1 MKVKTDAELL
11 ATSRLLLNCPNL
23 APEWYLDY
31 GITAARAAA
40 LLAASVH
47 PDSLGHPGSE
57 TALTLFGLGN
67 LDGWSQAGYFNP
79 SPRDELSPSQAW
91 SRPFFEQVREGNVRF
106 DRRPEFTTAWWDSP
120 FQEALLKAGA
130 ATPTN
135 TVLLFEFEVMNAAFH
150 TTGGQAFK
158 SLSFFNLRTKRE
170 CCQYDVVL
178 LLPTMRR
185 FVFIEAKLG
194 SDLSDASPATPSR
207 DQVIRGLEAAYFLTR
222 AKNSLYLGWDF
233 SYVLLCPPAS
243 ASPEDQKYA
252 RYQDPEGGGLKE
264 ALAEYKELLRS
275 TGAPAVLPER
285 MPLWQDF
292 WRTVRKRFTCIE
304 WPAVF
309 QACDRGTP
317 GLLPQ
322 YLQRLRAAGFAD
334 HAASVSSRLAA
345 AGVDH

>member
-1 MKVKTDAELL
+1 MKVKTDQELL
-11 ATSRLLLNCPNL
+11 ATSRLLLSCPNL
-23 APEWYLDY
+23 APDWHLDY
-31 GITAARAAA
+31 GVTAARAAA
-40 LLAASVH
+40 LLDASVH
-47 PDSLGHPGSE
+47 ADSLRNPGSE

-91 SRPFFEQVREGNVRF
+91 SRPFFEQVREGDVRF

-120 FQEALLKAGA
+120 FQEALQKAGA
-130 ATPTN
+130 DTPTN
-135 TVLLFEFEVMNAAFH
+135 TVLLFEFEIMNANFH

-170 CCQYDVVL
+170 CCQYDAVL
-178 LLPTMRR
+178 LLPALRR

-194 SDLSDASPATPSR
+194 SDLSDGSPATPCR

-243 ASPEDQKYA
+243 ASTEARKYA
-252 RYQDPEGGGLKE
+252 RYQDPEGVGLKE

-285 MPLWQDF
+285 LPVWLDF
-292 WRTVRKRFTCIE
+292 WRTVRKRFTYIT
-304 WPAVF
+304 WPEVF
-309 QACDRGTP
+309 EACDRSTP
-317 GLLPQ
+317 GILPS
-322 YLQRLRAAGFAD
+322 YLNRLRDAGCTTEAEC
-334 HAASVSSRLAA
+334 VVNRLAT
-345 AGVDH
+345 AGVAP